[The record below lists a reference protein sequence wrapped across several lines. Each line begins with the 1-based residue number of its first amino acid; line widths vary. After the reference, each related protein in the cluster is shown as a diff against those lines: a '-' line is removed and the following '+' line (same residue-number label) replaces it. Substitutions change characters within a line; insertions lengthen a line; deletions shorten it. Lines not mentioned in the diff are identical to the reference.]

1 MSIQFPRPAVHAA
14 FAAVTIAAMCAAS
27 GENVHIRDQIRAEF
41 PPPMVPTASI
51 EQQRRDWESAVA
63 SIPLPN
69 AVRLTSV
76 DAGVP
81 AALLTPAGDTGGRLV
96 VHVHG
101 GGFTTGSSS
110 THRPFGAQLALD
122 SKSEVLLVDYRLA
135 PEHGFP
141 AARNDVITAYR
152 WALKRTASASRIVVS
167 ADSAGAHVALS
178 AVLELPSEM
187 LPSPA
192 GIVLLSPWLDLAQ
205 RGETMRTR
213 ASVDPLVLQ
222 ADLAACARAYLKSR
236 SPQDLEVD
244 LLAKDLRNLPPM
256 LVHVGD
262 QEILLSDATRLVENA
277 RGRGVD
283 AEIKIWPEL
292 WHVFHLWAPR
302 LPEANEALRQIGVF
316 IRDRST
322 TPK

>member
-1 MSIQFPRPAVHAA
+1 
-14 FAAVTIAAMCAAS
+14 MCAAF
-27 GENVHIRDQIRAEF
+27 GEDVRVRDHIRAEF
-41 PPPMVPTASI
+41 PPPVVSTASI
-51 EQQRRDWESAVA
+51 AQQRRDWESAVA
-63 SIPLPN
+63 SIPLPD
-69 AVRLTSV
+69 AVRLSSV

-101 GGFTTGSSS
+101 GGFTIGSSL
-110 THRPFGAQLALD
+110 THRSFGAQLALAA
-122 SKSEVLLVDYRLA
+122 KSEVLLVDYRLA

-141 AARNDVITAYR
+141 AARDDVIAAYR
-152 WALKRTASASRIVVS
+152 WALKRTASESRIFIS

-178 AVLELPSEM
+178 AVLELRSEM

-192 GIVLLSPWLDLAQ
+192 GLVLLSPWLDLAQ

-213 ASVDPLVLQ
+213 ASLDPLVLQ
-222 ADLAACARAYLKSR
+222 ADLAASARAYLKSR
-236 SPQDLEVD
+236 SPLDVEVD
-244 LLAKDLRNLPPM
+244 LLARDLSSLPPL

-277 RGRGVD
+277 RGKGVD
-283 AEIKIWPEL
+283 AEIKVWPEL

-302 LPEANEALRQIGVF
+302 LPDASEALGQIGVF
-316 IRDRST
+316 IRDRSK
-322 TPK
+322 TPR